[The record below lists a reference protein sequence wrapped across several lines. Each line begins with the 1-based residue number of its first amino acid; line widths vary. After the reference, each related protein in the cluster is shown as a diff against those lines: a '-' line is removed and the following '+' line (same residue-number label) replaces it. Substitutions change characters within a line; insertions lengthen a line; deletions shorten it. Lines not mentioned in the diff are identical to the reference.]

1 MNPRRIEVSLN
12 GEYVSDVFTTG
23 WGQEIN
29 GVHPASRC
37 VGAYCVIHRPWPGP
51 WATWYTFW
59 DESTKVMCRVCYHK
73 VVHPAAE
80 HYLTTPPQM
89 LEHECCGCPCAPS
102 AAQISEAKRSRRGT
116 VIDGEVVEATLE
128 IETR

>member
-1 MNPRRIEVSLN
+1 MNPRRIQVSIN

-23 WGQEIN
+23 SGQEIHR
-29 GVHPASRC
+29 VHPESKC

-51 WATWYTFW
+51 WSNWPTFW
-59 DESTKVMCRVCYHK
+59 LDVSRMMGRVCYHGQI
-73 VVHPAAE
+73 HPAAE
-80 HYLTTPPQM
+80 EYLTAMPGA
-89 LEHECCGCPCAPS
+89 LEHQCCGCPCAPS

-116 VIDGEVVEATLE
+116 VIDGEVVEAMLE